1 MESKKKGGSS
11 IRSVFMHGDGVDKI
25 LMAFGL
31 FGSIG
36 DGCTTPLVL
45 LITSRL
51 MNNVGGGASS
61 NAQDAFLHNINKVY
75 HSLAIISIDEYDIHD
90 TCILFVVDLW
100 INYYFFVL

>member
-1 MESKKKGGSS
+1 MGEKMESKKKGGSS
-11 IRSVFMHGDGVDKI
+11 IRSVFMHGDGVDQI

-61 NAQDAFLHNINKVY
+61 NVQDVFLHNINKVY
-75 HSLAIISIDEYDIHD
+75 HSLAIISMSMTYMY
-90 TCILFVVDLW
+90 TFCC
-100 INYYFFVL
+100 

>member
-1 MESKKKGGSS
+1 MGEKMESKKKGGSS

-51 MNNVGGGASS
+51 MNNVGGASS
-61 NAQDAFLHNINKVY
+61 NVQDAFLHNINKVRY
-75 HSLAIISIDEYDIHD
+75 ITLSL
-90 TCILFVVDLW
+90 
-100 INYYFFVL
+100 